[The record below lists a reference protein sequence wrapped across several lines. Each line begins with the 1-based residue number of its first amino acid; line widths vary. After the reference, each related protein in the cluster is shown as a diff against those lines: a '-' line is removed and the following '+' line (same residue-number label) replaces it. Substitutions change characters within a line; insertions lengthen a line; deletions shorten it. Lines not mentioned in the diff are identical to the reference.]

1 VHPPAAS
8 SPGIAQRVLGPSLP
22 GPRAPWASNGRRALS
37 ACCVAL
43 PLAVGLV
50 AAGAL
55 GTPAGPR
62 DPQLAEQV
70 AGSIRADSGSSRRPA
85 GSATPPLRSA
95 P

>member
-8 SPGIAQRVLGPSLP
+8 SPGIAQRVFGPSLP

-37 ACCVAL
+37 ARCWVAL

-70 AGSIRADSGSSRRPA
+70 AGSISADTGSS
-85 GSATPPLRSA
+85 
-95 P
+95 